1 MVPVRIGPVPSASVL
16 AWSTSARQTIET
28 IRRRPELEVPPD
40 VVEGFA
46 HLVSTWTAVAE
57 AADPFDWQAE
67 MDRDEIQRLSTQW
80 MRLATIAREPGSEI
94 HPAPPE
100 GQAFYDALAESMLAA
115 LTPVEDREQIG
126 AKLDEL
132 MPDFAERRPA
142 PSGAAA
148 ADAVRTVLLVDDT
161 ADIRMLFRLALDLDP
176 RFEVFGEAVN
186 GQEAVD
192 ACAAQ
197 CPDLVLLDLMMP
209 VMTGFEALPLLRER
223 CPDITVVV
231 LSADDREETKATALR
246 LGAKAFV
253 AKTTSIE
260 EVRRVLAAA

>member
-1 MVPVRIGPVPSASVL
+1 MPVKVGPVPSASVL
-16 AWSTSARQTIET
+16 AWSASARQTIET
-28 IRRRPELEVPPD
+28 LRRRPELDVPAD
-40 VVEGFA
+40 VVQGFE
-46 HLVSTWTAVAE
+46 HLVSTWTDAARR
-57 AADPFDWQAE
+57 ADPFEWQAE
-67 MDRDEIQRLSTQW
+67 LDRDEIQRLSTQW
-80 MRLATIAREPGSEI
+80 MRLATLAREPGSEI

-100 GQAFYDALAESMLAA
+100 GQAFYDALAEAMLSA
-115 LTPVEDREQIG
+115 LTPAEDREQIG

-132 MPDFAERRPA
+132 MPDFTERRPA
-142 PSGAAA
+142 PSAVSAAA
-148 ADAVRTVLLVDDT
+148 APRTVLLVDDT

-176 RFEVFGEAVN
+176 RFEIFGEAVN

-192 ACAAQ
+192 ACAAR

-209 VMTGFEALPLLRER
+209 VMSGFEALPLLLDR
-223 CPDITVVV
+223 CPNINVVV
-231 LSADDREETKATALR
+231 LSADDRQETQATALR